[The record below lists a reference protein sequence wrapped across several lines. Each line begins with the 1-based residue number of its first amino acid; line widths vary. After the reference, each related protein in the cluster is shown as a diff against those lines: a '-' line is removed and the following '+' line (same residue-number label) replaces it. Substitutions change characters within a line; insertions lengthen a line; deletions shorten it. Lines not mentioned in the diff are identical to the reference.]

1 MSSLPFSVAFDGEKL
16 LSSHPTGVERYV
28 VELLRAFGRLNTELP
43 ELFVVTPRAN
53 RLPAA
58 IPPAAH
64 HIEARSAKRYGE
76 LWWPLAVKRIRPS
89 VTFEPA
95 RPLPYF
101 LNLPRPIIT
110 IHDLAFLHFPDH
122 YHPREAAITDF
133 RIRHSL
139 AKAEHV
145 LAVSEAT
152 KQDLIEHYSLPGDK
166 ITAVPLG
173 VDHATYRPDSPLSE
187 AAVQKVK
194 AWQPFFL
201 FIGRL
206 EKRKNVLG
214 LLEAYRLLLH
224 EQDIAHNLVLL
235 GNPGYGYDEI
245 EAAVKAFG
253 VQKNRVIQPGYV
265 TDDVKSAAL
274 RMAEALV
281 CPSFYE
287 GSSLPILEAQAS
299 GLPVITSERGAT
311 AEVAG
316 TGALLVDPDKPL
328 ETAGAMSRLLKT
340 PELRDNLIRKGLK
353 NAAGFTWEKT
363 AEGTLNAWM
372 EVAR

>member
-1 MSSLPFSVAFDGEKL
+1 MESLPFSVAFDGEKL
-16 LSSHPTGVERYV
+16 LSPYPTGVERYV
-28 VELLRAFGRLNTELP
+28 VELLRGLGHLPLELP
-43 ELFVVTPRAN
+43 EMFGVTPRAN

-58 IPPAAH
+58 IPPSAH

-76 LWWPLAVKRIRPS
+76 IWWPLAVKRVKPS
-89 VTFEPA
+89 ITFEPA

-101 LNLPRPIIT
+101 INLPRPIIT

-122 YHPREAAITDF
+122 YKPKESALMDF
-133 RIRHSL
+133 RVRHSC
-139 AKAEHV
+139 AKAEHII
-145 LAVSEAT
+145 AVSEAT
-152 KQDLIEHYSLPGDK
+152 KQDLIERYSLPGDK

-173 VDHATYRPDSPLSE
+173 VDHATYRPDSPLTE
-187 AAVQKVK
+187 AAIAKVK

-235 GNPGYGYDEI
+235 GSPGYGYDEI
-245 EAAVKAFG
+245 ETAINAFG
-253 VQKNRVIQPGYV
+253 PHKKRIIMPGYV
-265 TDDVKSAAL
+265 TEYVKTAAL

-281 CPSFYE
+281 FPSFYE
-287 GSSLPILEAQAS
+287 GSSLPILEAEAS

-316 TGALLVDPDKPL
+316 NSALLVNPDKPL

-340 PELRDNLIRKGLK
+340 PELRDALVQKGLK
-353 NAAGFTWEKT
+353 NAAKFSWEKT
-363 AEGTLNAWM
+363 AESTLKVWT